1 MVSVAS
7 YSFLVSI
14 NQRQEVAHIQG
25 RPIYAVT
32 NVAIIPISSQ
42 EDASRAIIQAR
53 KETYQ
58 EEVIVEYS
66 DEDDLSDNEADR
78 AEVEAEVG
86 SVPVSPLRDT
96 SHVRGLSVG
105 SIAEDVIGKRVR
117 FGPFAANWM
126 SRKDLGLPR
135 PGALE
140 QDVSESPIEE
150 APSPLENPGSV
161 KDGDVKEA
169 VTDETEAPSDD
180 GRPKSAQAVDLL
192 PKLLRYTKLLFASHN
207 FFFAYD
213 YDLTRSLHTQEAR
226 KDQLPLHKVVDPL
239 VCVH

>member
-1 MVSVAS
+1 M
-7 YSFLVSI
+7 
-14 NQRQEVAHIQG
+14 
-25 RPIYAVT
+25 
-32 NVAIIPISSQ
+32 
-42 EDASRAIIQAR
+42 
-53 KETYQ
+53 
-58 EEVIVEYS
+58 IVESS

-78 AEVEAEVG
+78 AEVEAEIG
-86 SVPVSPLRDT
+86 SVPVSPLHDT

-117 FGPFAANWM
+117 FGRFAANWL

-135 PGALE
+135 PAALE
-140 QDVSESPIEE
+140 QDVPESPIDE
-150 APSPLENPGSV
+150 APSPLEKPGSS
-161 KDGDVKEA
+161 KDGDVKE
-169 VTDETEAPSDD
+169 VLHDETETPSDD
-180 GRPKSAQAVDLL
+180 RPKSAQAVDLL

-239 VCVH
+239 VWRAPRDWVYVCRFDLLTQRVVFLEQAFDAYIY